1 MNFPDDIAGLE
12 LELTRARGMLDEDET
27 ALAQSSTPDVDR
39 IFLGAAKKV
48 CSDLEQRLHL
58 AKAERAHE
66 LVRLRLHGVRLTNG
80 TIPLRLLTKILG
92 PFNGALERAAWRV
105 WDVAGDAKRVSDD
118 FVHQVDLRL
127 AATLTGSTE
136 LVLLGNTA
144 PDLSGVSALET
155 ALRDLFDLLA
165 SDSGAFADR
174 VHAMG
179 IQAAK
184 SLSEFLNALERE
196 HVAADMEWCA
206 PDRVLKWRGTPAEI
220 TRTRTL
226 LEEIGEP
233 EVEKFCALCTVNVLS
248 IRNRIEVQQ
257 SDTGKRLRLG
267 YHRSLAEEV
276 HQLRLGDLQLFEI
289 EKTIYPFV
297 ASRRKRDAY
306 RLVGIRRAQ

>member
-1 MNFPDDIAGLE
+1 MNFPDDIPALE
-12 LELTRARGMLDEDET
+12 LELSRARGMVDEDET
-27 ALAQSSTPDVDR
+27 ALARSSAPDVDR
-39 IFLGAAKKV
+39 IFLGTTKKL

-80 TIPLRLLTKILG
+80 TIPLRLLTKLLG

-105 WDVAGDAKRVSDD
+105 WDVAGDSRRVSDD

-127 AATLTGSTE
+127 AATMTGSTE

-165 SDSGAFADR
+165 SDSDALADR

-196 HVAADMEWCA
+196 HVAADLEWCA
-206 PDRVLKWRGTPAEI
+206 PDRTLEWRGTPTEI
-220 TRTRTL
+220 TRTRAL
-226 LEEIGEP
+226 LDEIGQP
-233 EVEKFCALCTVNVLS
+233 AVEKFCAPCTVNMLS
-248 IRNRIEVQQ
+248 IRNRLEVQL
-257 SDTGKRLRLG
+257 SDTGEKLRLG
-267 YHRSLAEEV
+267 YHRLLAEEV
-276 HQLRLGDLQLFEI
+276 HQLRLGDMQLFEI
-289 EKTIYPFV
+289 EKTVYPFA

-306 RLVGIRRAQ
+306 RLVSIRQAE